1 MYNMLVKKMPYFKKI
16 GERLVVSN
24 MEPAHAERLEAL
36 QKIVFPTLSEDEL
49 IKAKHYLKHLELFAQ
64 GQFVITD
71 GDRVIGMT
79 TTMRS
84 RFDFSEYHHTFKE
97 TIAGGWMTNHDPQ
110 GDWLYGLD
118 IGVHPDYRGLG
129 LARVLY
135 RARQDVARELG
146 LKGQL
151 TVGMM
156 SGYGAL
162 QGQMSGEQY
171 YEELTSGR
179 RFDPT
184 ISTQIKIGF
193 EPVAL
198 IPDYVNDPV
207 CGNYGVL
214 IRLDIDK
221 QV

>member
-1 MYNMLVKKMPYFKKI
+1 
-16 GERLVVSN
+16 
-24 MEPAHAERLEAL
+24 
-36 QKIVFPTLSEDEL
+36 
-49 IKAKHYLKHLELFAQ
+49 
-64 GQFVITD
+64 
-71 GDRVIGMT
+71 
-79 TTMRS
+79 
-84 RFDFSEYHHTFKE
+84 
-97 TIAGGWMTNHDPQ
+97 
-110 GDWLYGLD
+110 
-118 IGVHPDYRGLG
+118 
-129 LARVLY
+129 VLY

-162 QGQMSGEQY
+162 QGQMSVEQY
-171 YEELTSGR
+171 YEDLTSGR

-184 ISTQIKIGF
+184 ISTQMKIGF